1 MYVYE
6 NSGGSISTSFAQ
18 RFLFACNVQSSGN
31 FTNDNV
37 EDVSV
42 LRNDSIFIFKGLGNS
57 RLDSVPA
64 FKMGG
69 ASGNYLKILFAQV
82 NSKIEPYATLEGTT
96 SNKDE
101 IIMKQ
106 GSSIIIFN
114 NNNANGIS
122 SNTHINGFF
131 LDFDFKIADVNNDG
145 YNDLVTTS
153 IDQGIKIYLNN
164 EGSIDTNVDYANNRT
179 FSNPLSIDVADFN
192 KDGWNDIAAATL
204 DTIKIYLN
212 THSSDLFSQ
221 SVSYSKLYASDLYP
235 LFGKKLI
242 VADLH
247 NKGGLSL
254 VFSGYTA
261 VDFETS
267 PYPSNLEWMYRF
279 NPDTLDAVPA
289 PAYIFES
296 NVQENDSIYHPQL
309 LLFNRGDRDFMKYR
323 IYKRNYVSYLYNLFD
338 STESDHYIDTT
349 EDLLYMNVEPAD
361 PIPDNLFYYAV
372 AVDNSYKVSVTSDT
386 ISYPAYVCPT
396 CEGAIGPDNFAVSNE
411 RNILPKEYS
420 LSNYPNPFNPSTKI
434 KYTLPKEGIVKITI
448 YNSLGQRV
456 TELVNEFKQPGTYIA
471 EFNALLAEQGA
482 DFPSG
487 IYFYRFE
494 SNGIILTGRMLLI
507 K

>member
-309 LLFNRGDRDFMKYR
+309 LLFNRGDRDFM
-323 IYKRNYVSYLYNLFD
+323 
-338 STESDHYIDTT
+338 
-349 EDLLYMNVEPAD
+349 
-361 PIPDNLFYYAV
+361 
-372 AVDNSYKVSVTSDT
+372 
-386 ISYPAYVCPT
+386 
-396 CEGAIGPDNFAVSNE
+396 
-411 RNILPKEYS
+411 
-420 LSNYPNPFNPSTKI
+420 
-434 KYTLPKEGIVKITI
+434 
-448 YNSLGQRV
+448 
-456 TELVNEFKQPGTYIA
+456 
-471 EFNALLAEQGA
+471 
-482 DFPSG
+482 
-487 IYFYRFE
+487 
-494 SNGIILTGRMLLI
+494 
-507 K
+507 